1 MNMHN
6 QRRKFL
12 ITGASGYVGGR
23 LVRALVEEQKKE
35 LYDAWGYTIEELN
48 HIELCMLKVVD
59 EMYSTSEEWEE
70 NTRYYAKQVDKYRK
84 ILLEIANAVNA
95 KPPVVDGNAVMEEAM
110 FYTLPQE
117 IRKLK
122 DNEFYK
128 D

>member
-1 MNMHN
+1 MENYE
-6 QRRKFL
+6 FVETE
-12 ITGASGYVGGR
+12 TGKKA
-23 LVRALVEEQKKE
+23 LKLVEEQKKE
-35 LYDAWGYTIEELN
+35 LYDNWGYTQEELD

-59 EMYSTSEEWEE
+59 EMYFASEEWEE

-95 KPPVVDGNAVMEEAM
+95 KSPVVDGTAVMEEAM
-110 FYTLPQE
+110 FLTLPQE

-128 D
+128 N

>member
-1 MNMHN
+1 MENYE
-6 QRRKFL
+6 FVETE
-12 ITGASGYVGGR
+12 TGKKA
-23 LVRALVEEQKKE
+23 LKLVEEQKKE
-35 LYDAWGYTIEELN
+35 LCDAWGYTTEELD
-48 HIELCMLKVVD
+48 HIELCMLRVVD

-70 NTRYYAKQVDKYRK
+70 NTRYYVKQVDKYRK
-84 ILLEIANAVNA
+84 LLLDIALAINA
-95 KPPVVDGNAVMEEAM
+95 KSPVVDGTSVMEEAM